1 MRKNLAIL
9 ALSNMAIHKPVLLQ
23 ETIESLSLLAGTTAV
38 DGTLGRGGHAQEI
51 IKRISPGGTF
61 IGIDVDEKALL
72 RNRAMFEPIA
82 KELSVQ
88 THFIKDNFRNL
99 KEILLTTGVVDVN
112 AILLDLG
119 FSSEQISESGRG
131 FSFLRDEPLLM
142 TLSGDASYTAIDLIN
157 SASPEELEE
166 ILRNYGEEQ
175 FARNI
180 SQEIVKRRK
189 ETPITKTFEL
199 VETVKAATPL
209 WYHRRKIHPATK
221 TFQAIRI
228 IKPIES
234 TFQLVEIIK
243 KSTPG
248 WYHKKRIHFATKT
261 FQSLRI
267 AVNDE
272 LGALRDFLSQM
283 PAVVAHKGRLAI
295 ISFHSGEDRIV
306 KLQFVA
312 WERSGVGKRVNK
324 KAIKPTREEVLV
336 NRRARSAKLRVCEF
350 I

>member
-1 MRKNLAIL
+1 MAIL

-23 ETIESLSLLAGTTAV
+23 ETIESLSLSAGTTAV
-38 DGTLGRGGHAQEI
+38 DGTIGGGGHAQEI

-131 FSFLRDEPLLM
+131 FSFHRDEPLLM
-142 TLSGDASYTAIDLIN
+142 TLSGDTSYTAIDLIN

-180 SQEIVKRRK
+180 SQEIVKRRR

-209 WYHRRKIHPATK
+209 WYHKRKIHPATK
-221 TFQAIRI
+221 TFQAI
-228 IKPIES
+228 
-234 TFQLVEIIK
+234 
-243 KSTPG
+243 
-248 WYHKKRIHFATKT
+248 
-261 FQSLRI
+261 RI

>member
-1 MRKNLAIL
+1 MAIL

-23 ETIESLSLLAGTTAV
+23 ETIESLSLSAGTTAV
-38 DGTLGRGGHAQEI
+38 DGTIGGGGHAQEI

-131 FSFLRDEPLLM
+131 FSFHRDEPLLM
-142 TLSGDASYTAIDLIN
+142 TLSGDTSYTAIDLIN
-157 SASPEELEE
+157 SASQEELEE

-180 SQEIVKRRK
+180 SQEIVKRRR

-221 TFQAIRI
+221 TFQAI
-228 IKPIES
+228 
-234 TFQLVEIIK
+234 
-243 KSTPG
+243 
-248 WYHKKRIHFATKT
+248 
-261 FQSLRI
+261 RI

-312 WERSGVGKRVNK
+312 WERSGGGKRVNK

>member
-180 SQEIVKRRK
+180 SQEIVKRRR

-209 WYHRRKIHPATK
+209 WYHKRKIHPATK
-221 TFQAIRI
+221 TFQAI
-228 IKPIES
+228 
-234 TFQLVEIIK
+234 
-243 KSTPG
+243 
-248 WYHKKRIHFATKT
+248 
-261 FQSLRI
+261 RI

>member
-180 SQEIVKRRK
+180 SQEIVKRRR

-221 TFQAIRI
+221 TFQAI
-228 IKPIES
+228 
-234 TFQLVEIIK
+234 
-243 KSTPG
+243 
-248 WYHKKRIHFATKT
+248 
-261 FQSLRI
+261 RI

>member
-166 ILRNYGEEQ
+166 TFTNYGEEQ

-221 TFQAIRI
+221 TFQAI
-228 IKPIES
+228 
-234 TFQLVEIIK
+234 
-243 KSTPG
+243 
-248 WYHKKRIHFATKT
+248 
-261 FQSLRI
+261 RI

>member
-1 MRKNLAIL
+1 
-9 ALSNMAIHKPVLLQ
+9 MAIHKPVLLQ

-180 SQEIVKRRK
+180 SQEIVKRRR

-221 TFQAIRI
+221 TFQAI
-228 IKPIES
+228 
-234 TFQLVEIIK
+234 
-243 KSTPG
+243 
-248 WYHKKRIHFATKT
+248 
-261 FQSLRI
+261 RI

>member
-1 MRKNLAIL
+1 MAIL

-131 FSFLRDEPLLM
+131 FSFHRDEPLLM
-142 TLSGDASYTAIDLIN
+142 TLSGDTSYTAIDLIN
-157 SASPEELEE
+157 SASQEELEE

-180 SQEIVKRRK
+180 SQEIVKRRR

-221 TFQAIRI
+221 TFQAI
-228 IKPIES
+228 
-234 TFQLVEIIK
+234 
-243 KSTPG
+243 
-248 WYHKKRIHFATKT
+248 
-261 FQSLRI
+261 RI

>member
-1 MRKNLAIL
+1 
-9 ALSNMAIHKPVLLQ
+9 MAIHKPVLLQ

-38 DGTLGRGGHAQEI
+38 DGTLGSGGHAQEI

-180 SQEIVKRRK
+180 SQEIVKRRR

-221 TFQAIRI
+221 TFQAI
-228 IKPIES
+228 
-234 TFQLVEIIK
+234 
-243 KSTPG
+243 
-248 WYHKKRIHFATKT
+248 
-261 FQSLRI
+261 RI